1 MPNIFRYQK
10 RGEWYWAID
19 VWVKKRS
26 GHERYRERDI
36 PTKEQAKARLAKALS
51 DAYEGR
57 AFEINKA
64 STLTVKEAWELYQ
77 PVSER
82 DNDSWRADV
91 SRTKHLVPHLGKRVC
106 ATLTQEDVD
115 AYRAVRAKE
124 PVWRGGRAPL
134 PPPVKRGE
142 KPPPPPPPK
151 FPSHGTLNR
160 ELETLKRIINYAVA
174 CGRLQFNPIARAPKL
189 QEAPPRSTVLEDEI
203 FEQLLAIA
211 RQTKRWSYVEAILL
225 VAFDTG
231 MRKGEVL
238 NLRREQID
246 WSTGVVRLGEADTKT
261 NKARVVALQARTLAA
276 LKTVPVV
283 MVMGQDKKL
292 HASPFVFANPRTG
305 AARVEFRRVWRLILA
320 KAGLGDVWIH
330 DLRHSFCTLARRRGI
345 AESVVMQSSGHR
357 TRAVFDRYNLVDESD
372 ARELAK
378 VMEVARQAAALQRE
392 RVPTGEKPPPE
403 QP

>member
-19 VWVKKRS
+19 VWVKMRS

-82 DNDSWRADV
+82 DNDSWRSDV
-91 SRTKHLVPHLGKRVC
+91 SRTKHLLKHLGKRVC
-106 ATLTQEDVD
+106 ASLTQEDVD
-115 AYRAVRAKE
+115 VYRAARSKE
-124 PVWRGGRAPL
+124 PAWRGGRAPL
-134 PPPVKRGE
+134 PPPVKQGE
-142 KPPPPPPPK
+142 KPPPPK
-151 FPSHGTLNR
+151 HPSHGTLNR

-174 CGRLQFNPIARAPKL
+174 CSRLQFNPIARAPKL
-189 QEAPPRSTVLEDEI
+189 QEAPPRSTVLEDAV

-211 RQTKRWSYVEAILL
+211 RRNDRWSYVESILL

-238 NLRREQID
+238 KLRRDQID
-246 WSTGVVRLGEADTKT
+246 WSTGIVRLGEADTKT

-276 LKTVPVV
+276 LKAVPVV
-283 MVMGQDKKL
+283 LVTDEDGKPR
-292 HASPFVFANPRTG
+292 ASPFVFTNPCTG
-305 AARVEFRRVWRLILA
+305 LARVEFRRVSL
-320 KAGLGDVWIH
+320 VQ
-330 DLRHSFCTLARRRGI
+330 
-345 AESVVMQSSGHR
+345 VV
-357 TRAVFDRYNLVDESD
+357 VN
-372 ARELAK
+372 
-378 VMEVARQAAALQRE
+378 
-392 RVPTGEKPPPE
+392 
-403 QP
+403 